1 MNIGAS
7 QLITKKRLGI
17 IFTLPNL
24 LTLFRIFVTPLFF
37 IFFFYFPTRVFSLL
51 ASLLFALASLTDF
64 LDGYIARRWN
74 LETSLGKFLD
84 PLADKI
90 LVSLTMIMLIPLGRI
105 YVWMVMVIIARE
117 LAITGLRSIAVGE
130 GIVIQASALGKYKT
144 IFQSIALV
152 GLCLHYE
159 YFGVDFQTVGML
171 FMWIAVLMTI
181 WSGVA
186 YFRHFYGVFF
196 PKKKPAENQRNGAP

>member
-37 IFFFYFPTRVFSLL
+37 ILFFYFPTRVFSLL

-84 PLADKI
+84 PLADKL
-90 LVSLTMIMLIPLGRI
+90 LVAVALIMLIPLDR
-105 YVWMVMVIIARE
+105 VPSWMVAVIIGRE
-117 LAITGLRSIAVGE
+117 ILVTGLRVVAVTE
-130 GIVIQASALGKYKT
+130 GMVISASRLGKYKT
-144 IFQSIALV
+144 VLQILSVI
-152 GLCLHYE
+152 CLLIHYE
-159 YFGVDFQTVGML
+159 YYLNIQSSYFLINFHELGLGL
-171 FMWIAVLMTI
+171 LWIAMFVTV
-181 WSGVA
+181 WSGID
-186 YFRHFYGVFF
+186 YFRKFFRQVFYRIG
-196 PKKKPAENQRNGAP
+196 